1 MLRRFPAVSN
11 AFDPEH
17 IAEEIE
23 DLGRSDLRAAQSSAN
38 TSSNIFSSSNSPG
51 SKKPANHWHDAVVEW
66 RIQLEKV
73 LTRSIEAQ
81 LDPPSRYRAAVR
93 LVRRFERDVPGLT
106 SRLPQLCPYTLEQIL
121 SGDDEEWFSG
131 ARVVSG

>member
-1 MLRRFPAVSN
+1 MRSTRNTSQRRSR
-11 AFDPEH
+11 
-17 IAEEIE
+17 IW
-23 DLGRSDLRAAQSSAN
+23 AAATSAQHSPSAN

-66 RIQLEKV
+66 RIQLERV
-73 LTRSIEAQ
+73 LTRSIAAQ

-93 LVRRFERDVPGLT
+93 LVRRFERDVSGLT

-121 SGDDEEWFSG
+121 SGG
-131 ARVVSG
+131 R